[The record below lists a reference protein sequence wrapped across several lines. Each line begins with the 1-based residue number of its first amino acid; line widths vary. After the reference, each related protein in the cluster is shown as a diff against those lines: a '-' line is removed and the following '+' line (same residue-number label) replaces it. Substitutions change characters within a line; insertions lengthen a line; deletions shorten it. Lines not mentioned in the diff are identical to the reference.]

1 VMAQIEQDYSGDVR
15 VIYRHFPLSSHDK
28 AEIAVRASEAAGIQ
42 GKFWEMHDLLFEK
55 LPEWKSFSEDEFA
68 RWVVSQAAEL
78 GLDEGQFSE
87 DMNGQELKDLAD
99 QAWET
104 GSQFLP
110 GTPFIIVN
118 GQPYQGGLSYEGIS
132 SFIDFKLFEDDN
144 RLDCP
149 EMAINPQKK
158 YTATIE
164 TEKGNIEIELFAD
177 QAPLAV
183 NSFLYLAKNGWFD
196 DVIFHRVIP
205 GFVAQTGDPTG
216 TGMGGPGY
224 EFDNEI
230 IPELKFDKPGVVGMA
245 NSGPNTNG
253 SQFFITYG
261 ETPHLDGSY
270 TIFGQVISGMDV
282 VENLTQRDP
291 SKPGDLPAGDL
302 ILSVKIVES

>member
-1 VMAQIEQDYSGDVR
+1 MR

-55 LPEWKSFSEDEFA
+55 LAEWKDFSEEEFTQWA
-68 RWVVSQAAEL
+68 VSQAAEL
-78 GLDEGQFSE
+78 GLDEDQFSE
-87 DMNGQELKDLAD
+87 EMNSQELKDFAE

-110 GTPFIIVN
+110 GTPFIIIN
-118 GQPYQGGLSYEGIS
+118 GQPYQGGLSYDGVA
-132 SFIDFKLFEDDN
+132 SFIDFKLFESEN

-149 EMAINPQKK
+149 EMVIDPQNE
-158 YTATIE
+158 YTAIIE
-164 TEKGNIEIELFAD
+164 TEKGDIEIELFAD

-183 NSFLYLAKNGWFD
+183 NSFLYLAGKGWFD
-196 DVIFHRVIP
+196 GVIFHRVIP

-216 TGMGGPGY
+216 TGMGSPGY

-230 IPELKFDKPGVVGMA
+230 SPDLRFEKSGVVGMA
-245 NSGPNTNG
+245 NSGPDTNG

-282 VENLTQRDP
+282 VESLTQRDP
-291 SKPGDLPAGDL
+291 SQPGDLPAGDL
-302 ILSVKIVES
+302 ILSVKIVEN

>member
-1 VMAQIEQDYSGDVR
+1 MAQINEDYSGDVR

-28 AEIAVRASEAAGIQ
+28 ARISVQASEAAGNQ

-55 LPEWKSFSEDEFA
+55 QAEWRDFSEQEFIQ
-68 RWVVSQAAEL
+68 WVVSQAAEL
-78 GLDEGQFSE
+78 GLDEDQFSE
-87 DMNGQELKDLAD
+87 EMLSQELKDVAE

-104 GSQFLP
+104 GSEFLP

-118 GQPYQGGLSYEGIS
+118 GQPYQGGLSYDGIAS
-132 SFIDFKLFEDDN
+132 LVDFKLFEGEN
-144 RLDCP
+144 RFDCP
-149 EMAINPQKK
+149 EMVIDPQKE
-158 YTATIE
+158 YTAIIE
-164 TEKGNIEIELFAD
+164 TEKGNIEIELFAEK
-177 QAPLAV
+177 APLAV
-183 NSFLYLAKNGWFD
+183 NSFLFLAENGWFD

-230 IPELKFDKPGVVGMA
+230 SSDLKFEKPGVVGMA
-245 NSGPNTNG
+245 NSGPDTNG

-261 ETPHLDGSY
+261 ETPHLDGNY
-270 TIFGQVISGMDV
+270 TIFGQVIAGMDV
-282 VENLTQRDP
+282 VESLTQRDP
-291 SKPGDLPAGDL
+291 SQPGDLPEGDH